1 MTNEAEKAAE
11 IANEK
16 LESAIDNHESFIFEA
31 GPGAGKTYS
40 LHNSLDYII
49 GKYSEKLRNHHQKI
63 ACISFTNTAVDEI
76 NERVDKNPLIFSSTI
91 HGFCW
96 NFMNGYQKEIRE
108 ILSDEEKWRR
118 TIEESEIRINK
129 QKIEYEAGNKRE
141 INEKEIQLKHED
153 IPLIFSKLCK
163 YKKFSAILINKYPF
177 LFIDEY
183 QDSDNDFVKSLINA
197 YEGFQNSSILGLFG
211 DHWQSIYENNTC
223 GKITDDRLKIINKEA
238 NFRSYTNI
246 VDFLNKLRPELI
258 QHPKEQ
264 EKGSIKVYHTN
275 SWDGERKKGAHWKG
289 ELPDEK
295 RIKYFEIARK
305 QSFID
310 NSDESNNKILILT
323 HKLLSSYQ
331 NYENILKTFRFN
343 DDVIKKENRYISFLI
358 DLENMIKFYEE
369 KKYAEFFQL
378 NNLKITSIDDK
389 QLIKSEIETLKN
401 IRENKTIGEIIEH
414 LKTCQKIT
422 LSPKIEEYEN
432 KLEKYLKNKEESDRH
447 FEEILKLKEVEYYE
461 IIPLKDYIENY
472 TPFSTQHN
480 VKGEEYENILAVFG
494 KGWSNYNYNE
504 MLEKLGTDSEDKKFI
519 RSRNLF
525 YVCVS
530 RAKFNL
536 NILFT
541 EKLSE
546 TALNKLKQL
555 VGEENIIDIV
565 KEYDEILT

>member
-49 GKYSEKLRNHHQKI
+49 GKYSEELRNNNQKI

-76 NERVDKNPLIFSSTI
+76 NERVDKNPLIFSNTI

-96 NFMNGYQKEIRE
+96 NFMNGYQKEMRE
-108 ILSDEEKWRR
+108 ILSDEEWWIR
-118 TIEESEIRINK
+118 TIEESEIEINK
-129 QKIEYEAGNKRE
+129 QKIEYETGNKRE
-141 INEKEIQLKHED
+141 ITEKEIHLKHED
-153 IPLIFSKLCK
+153 VPLIFSKLCK
-163 YKKFSAILINKYPF
+163 YKKFSALLINKYPF

-183 QDSDNDFVKSLINA
+183 QDSDKDFVYSLIDA
-197 YEGFQNSSILGLFG
+197 YERFQNSSILGLFG

-223 GKITDDRLKIINKEA
+223 GKIEDDRLKIISKNA

-246 VDFLNKLRPELI
+246 VDFLNKLRPDLI
-258 QHPKEQ
+258 QCPKEQ
-264 EKGSIKVYHTN
+264 EKGSIKLYHTN
-275 SWDGERKKGAHWKG
+275 SWEGTRKNRAPWKG
-289 ELPDEK
+289 ELPDEE

-310 NSDESNNKILILT
+310 DSDESNSKILILT
-323 HKLLSSYQ
+323 HKLLSTYQ
-331 NYENILKTFRFN
+331 NYENILNSFRFN
-343 DDVIKKENRYISFLI
+343 DHVIKKENEYISFLI

-369 KKYAEFFQL
+369 KKYAEFLQL
-378 NNLKITSIDDK
+378 NNLKISSINDK
-389 QLIKSEIETLKN
+389 QLIKNEIETLKN

-414 LKTCQKIT
+414 LKTCKKIT
-422 LSPKIEEYEN
+422 LSPKIEEYED
-432 KLEKYLKNKEESDRH
+432 KLEKYLKNDEESDWR
-447 FEEILKLKEVEYYE
+447 FDEIVELKKVKYYE
-461 IIPLKDYIENY
+461 IIPLKDYIEKY

-494 KGWSNYNYNE
+494 KGWNNYNYNE
-504 MLEKLGTDSEDKKFI
+504 MLEKLGTENVDKKFI

-530 RAKFNL
+530 RAKCNL

-546 TALNKLKQL
+546 IALNKLEEL

-565 KEYDEILT
+565 KEYE